1 MHRKVPAWF
10 GPGAVGKGP
19 ANSRHLANGLPV
31 FDITGARWSLP
42 SAEAVLHLRAVIANG
57 DFDKYWQYHLDREY
71 QRTHASR
78 YQDQFALA
86 A

>member
-31 FDITGARWSLP
+31 FAITGARWSLP
-42 SAEAVLHLRAVIANG
+42 SAEAVLLLRTVITNG
-57 DFDKYWQYHLDREY
+57 DFDAYWKYHVQQEN
-71 QRTHASR
+71 QRTHTSR
-78 YQDQFALA
+78 YQHQYDLA